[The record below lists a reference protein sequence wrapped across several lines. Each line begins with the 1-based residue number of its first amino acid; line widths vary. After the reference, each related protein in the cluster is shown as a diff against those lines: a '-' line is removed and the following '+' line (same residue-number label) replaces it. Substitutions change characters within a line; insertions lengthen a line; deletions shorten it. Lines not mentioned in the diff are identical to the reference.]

1 MKEELREG
9 LKELKDQRIAYA
21 LLRIILGV
29 NIFMHGLSRLLAGP
43 AHFVTKITT
52 QFAPTSLPH
61 WSLTGFAIL
70 LPWVEALLGLLL
82 LLGLW
87 TRFALIAGSLLML
100 ILTFGSTLIQDWGI
114 AGLQLTYAIAYFGL
128 LFLLRY
134 NQYSIDEAIAKKLP

>member
-1 MKEELREG
+1 M
-9 LKELKDQRIAYA
+9 AYA

-29 NIFMHGLSRLLAGP
+29 NICMHGVSRLLAGSSV
-43 AHFVTKITT
+43 FVSKITV
-52 QFAPTSLPH
+52 QFAHTSLPH
-61 WSLTGFAIL
+61 WSLVGFAIL

-100 ILTFGSTLIQDWGI
+100 VLTFGSSLVQDWGI

-134 NQYSIDEAIAKKLP
+134 NRYSIDGAIAKRAP

>member
-1 MKEELREG
+1 MAETQ
-9 LKELKDQRIAYA
+9 ELKDKHTAYA

-29 NIFMHGLSRLLAGP
+29 NILMHGVSRLLAGP
-43 AHFVTKITT
+43 SVFVAKITV
-52 QFAPTSLPH
+52 QFAHTPLPH
-61 WSLTGFAIL
+61 WSLVGFAVL

-100 ILTFGSTLIQDWGI
+100 VLTFGSGVVQDWGI

-128 LFLLRY
+128 LFLLNY
-134 NQYSIDEAIAKKLP
+134 NRYSIDRAFEGPARKKL